1 MFSPMLTV
9 FIIKIVQL
17 FTRVLS
23 SSTFLLTLC
32 CAQPSMGKK
41 TLEYVKYDGRNATLH
56 PITPSHQ

>member
-9 FIIKIVQL
+9 FIVKILQL
-17 FTRVLS
+17 FTRILS

-41 TLEYVKYDGRNATLH
+41 TLEYVMG
-56 PITPSHQ
+56 